1 MFKTFFGKIWTGI
14 KATPKAL
21 VKFGK
26 NTAITITGAV
36 YFMVWAP
43 IACLKFYAYLFKS
56 FGEIVFSS
64 IHNMLE
70 KVKGFKASSATAEA
84 V

>member
-36 YFMVWAP
+36 YFMV
-43 IACLKFYAYLFKS
+43 
-56 FGEIVFSS
+56 
-64 IHNMLE
+64 
-70 KVKGFKASSATAEA
+70 
-84 V
+84 

>member
-1 MFKTFFGKIWTGI
+1 MFKTFFGKIWGGGGGGGE
-14 KATPKAL
+14 AL

-56 FGEIVFSS
+56 FGEIAFSS

-70 KVKGFKASSATAEA
+70 KAKGFKASSATAEA

>member
-26 NTAITITGAV
+26 NTTITITGAV

-43 IACLKFYAYLFKS
+43 IACLKFYADLFKS
-56 FGEIVFSS
+56 FGEIAFSS
-64 IHNMLE
+64 IHNILE
-70 KVKGFKASSATAEA
+70 KVKGFKATSATAEA